1 MAKHLPVLFALL
13 LIFGS
18 FSAFAADSRPQAG
31 TILHEKDTTPYASL
45 DPQKNITDIL
55 NTPAEPVE
63 EETTDIYFSADA
75 MENNKDL
82 QTITATGNVNIIRKN
97 LTLVADKVVYNQKDD
112 IVTAVG
118 NVILV
123 EKDGN
128 VVFSDYVELTDK
140 MTQGEMDNVK
150 VIMADKTRVA
160 ARKFRR
166 LEGNDKEMEKVV
178 YSPCDVCRD
187 KDPLWQIKAQK
198 VIHDAAGQDVYYN
211 HAFVEI
217 KGVPVFYM
225 PFLSHPDPSVK
236 RRSGFLPPSFGSSS
250 YLGAYLQPKYFW
262 DISDHEDLT
271 FSPYLSTDQGIVWS
285 ADYNKYF
292 TRGKLTMSGTAVRDD
307 TYDKQ
312 RGNLFVKGRYEINDY
327 WYADTDLN
335 YISDRYY
342 LRDMSLLY
350 RDNAWLTSSAR
361 MQGFDNRN
369 YAAVE
374 AYYYKL
380 ISLDDRLTEYD
391 KPYVM
396 PWMEYENVS
405 EPGKFGAYTKT
416 TLNFASVLREETVS
430 TQRLTMINS
439 WNLPYT
445 SPYGEKYKLVASL
458 KSDLYYIDSYL
469 NDDGEIYSGAVG
481 RIFPQIGLE
490 WRIPFVR
497 ATETS
502 RQIIEPVIVAVAAP
516 NGGNK
521 INKIPNEDSQ
531 DVELDDTNILSLDRY
546 AGYDRNDTGSRISYG
561 INWSAYGEKTG
572 RTSMFLAQSY
582 KFEEDQ
588 SFSEVD
594 GQDGHLSDYVG
605 RIYANPNEY
614 LDLSYRFRLNRENFD
629 LNYSELSARMGPRM
643 LSLYISYIY
652 LQENESSS
660 LTGYEERKELYTG
673 LNIALSRDWSLNL
686 YNRQDLA
693 YKGGSLEH
701 GADLIYEDE
710 CFKFVT
716 TVRKDNS
723 YRWRRHFEHNE
734 NYEKSDYEITAT
746 FFLKTLGGAGSK

>member
-1 MAKHLPVLFALL
+1 MFKRSLLGCLSLLFALAAPSL
-13 LIFGS
+13 LE
-18 FSAFAADSRPQAG
+18 AAQPQAG
-31 TILHEKDTTPYASL
+31 TILKEKSTKPYGML
-45 DPQKNITDIL
+45 EPQKNLTNVL
-55 NTPAEPVE
+55 TTPSEPTE
-63 EETTDIYFSADA
+63 EETTDIYFSADE
-75 MENNKDL
+75 MENNKEL
-82 QTITATGNVNIIRKN
+82 QTVTAIGNVNIIRNN
-97 LTLVADKVVYNQKDD
+97 LTLIADKVIYNQKDD

-123 EKDGN
+123 EKNGN
-128 VVFSDYVELTDK
+128 VVFSDYVELTDH
-140 MTQGEMDNVK
+140 MSEGEMDNVK

-160 ARKFRR
+160 AQKFRR
-166 LEGNDKEMEKVV
+166 LEGDNKEMEKVV
-178 YSPCDVCRD
+178 YSPCDTC
-187 KDPLWQIKAQK
+187 KTKEPLWQIKAHK
-198 VIHDAAGQDVYYN
+198 VTHDAEKKDVYYN

-217 KGVPVFYM
+217 KGVPVFYL
-225 PFLSHPDPSVK
+225 PFLSHPDPTVK

-262 DISDHEDLT
+262 AISDHEDLT

-285 ADYNKYF
+285 ANYNKYF
-292 TRGKLTMSGTAVRDD
+292 PRGELQLSGSTVRDD
-307 TYDKQ
+307 KYDKQ
-312 RGNLFVKGRYEINDY
+312 RGNLFAKGRYEINDY
-327 WYADTDLN
+327 WYADADIN

-342 LRDMSLLY
+342 LQDMSLLY
-350 RDNAWLTSSAR
+350 QDNAWLTSSAR

-380 ISLDDRLTEYD
+380 ISYDNSFNDYD

-405 EPGKFGAYTKT
+405 EPNKYGAYTKT
-416 TLNFASVLREETVS
+416 TLNFASILREETVS
-430 TQRLTMINS
+430 TQRMTMINS

-458 KSDLYYIDSYL
+458 KSDLYYVDSYL
-469 NDDGEIYSGAVG
+469 NEDDEVYSGAVG
-481 RIFPQIGLE
+481 RVFPQIGLE
-490 WRIPFVR
+490 WRMPFVR

-502 RQIIEPVIVAVAAP
+502 RQILEPVIVAVAAP
-516 NGGNK
+516 DGGNK

-531 DVELDDTNILSLDRY
+531 NAELDDTNILSLDRY

-572 RTSMFLAQSY
+572 RTSMFIAQSY
-582 KFEEDQ
+582 KFKKDQ
-588 SFSEVD
+588 SFSESD
-594 GQDGHLSDYVG
+594 GEDSYFSDYVG

-614 LDLSYRFRLNRENFD
+614 LDLAYRFRLNREDFD
-629 LNYSELSARMGPRM
+629 LNYSELTARMGPRM
-643 LSLYISYIY
+643 LSLFISYIY
-652 LQENESSS
+652 LQGNENATLE
-660 LTGYEERKELYTG
+660 GYDERKELYTG
-673 LNIALSRDWSLNL
+673 LNIGLSRNWSLNM

-693 YKGGSLEH
+693 PKGGSLEH

-734 NYEKSDYEITAT
+734 NYEKSNYEITAT